1 MIYWKQILHKIWIR
15 AAQKGQNCKELGRCI
30 QKDQKNKNTSIK
42 KAKKNY
48 ITNSF
53 SKIDV

>member
-1 MIYWKQILHKIWIR
+1 MIYWKQILNKIWIR